1 MSAEFLS
8 EISEL
13 ENKIEILLQSFET
26 VRDENAILKQS
37 SDLSGSHV
45 SELEGR
51 ISEVEGENREL
62 KKQVEALTADVNEQ
76 REKMSTASE
85 RVKGLLA
92 KFDAAQ

>member
-8 EISEL
+8 ELSEL
-13 ENKIEILLQSFET
+13 ENKIGVLLRSLEEAKEQ
-26 VRDENAILKQS
+26 NAVLTQS
-37 SDLSGSHV
+37 SDLSGSRV

-51 ISEVEGENREL
+51 VSEVEGENQEL
-62 KKQVEALTADVNEQ
+62 KKQVETLTSELNEQ

-92 KFDAAQ
+92 KFDAAR

>member
-8 EISEL
+8 EFSEL
-13 ENKIEILLQSFET
+13 ENKIDFLLRSLEA
-26 VRDENAILKQS
+26 VREENAVLKQS
-37 SDLSGSHV
+37 TDLNGSRV

-51 ISEVEGENREL
+51 LSGFEGENQEL
-62 KKQVEALTADVNEQ
+62 KRQIETLTADLNEQ

-92 KFDAAQ
+92 KFDAAL

>member
-8 EISEL
+8 ELSEL
-13 ENKIEILLQSFET
+13 ENKIEALLQSLEKAK
-26 VRDENAILKQS
+26 EQNAALTQS
-37 SDLSGSHV
+37 SDLSGSRV

-51 ISEVEGENREL
+51 VSEVEGENKEL
-62 KKQVEALTADVNEQ
+62 KKRVEALTADLNEQ

-92 KFDAAQ
+92 KFDAAR

>member
-8 EISEL
+8 EFSEL
-13 ENKIEILLQSFET
+13 ENKIEVLLQSFET

-37 SDLSGSHV
+37 SDLSGSRV

-51 ISEVEGENREL
+51 LSEVDGENQEL
-62 KKQVEALTADVNEQ
+62 KRQVEALTADLNEQ

>member
-13 ENKIEILLQSFET
+13 ENKIEVLLQSFET

-37 SDLSGSHV
+37 TDLSGSRV

-51 ISEVEGENREL
+51 ISEIEGENQEL
-62 KKQVEALTADVNEQ
+62 KKQVEALTANVNEQ